1 MPLPHVPPHVQRR
14 SSRPPLGIRLSVSL
28 TVAAALGG
36 YALALGLTGVPV
48 LVAALGGLIAGSV
61 LVGALTD

>member
-1 MPLPHVPPHVQRR
+1 MQLPQFPPHARRR
-14 SSRPPLGIRLSVSL
+14 SGPSAGIRLVVSC

-36 YALALGLTGVPV
+36 YALALGLTGIPV
-48 LVAALGGLIAGSV
+48 LVAAAAGVIGGLV

>member
-1 MPLPHVPPHVQRR
+1 M
-14 SSRPPLGIRLSVSL
+14 VSC

-36 YALALGLTGVPV
+36 YALALGLTGIPV
-48 LVAALGGLIAGSV
+48 LVAAAAGVIGGLV

>member
-1 MPLPHVPPHVQRR
+1 MQLPHVPPHAQERA
-14 SSRPPLGIRLSVSL
+14 RPPAGIRLAVSC

-36 YALALGLTGVPV
+36 YALALGLTGIPV
-48 LVAALGGLIAGSV
+48 LVAAAAGVIGGLV